1 MFPVRSRERT
11 VRNHFKHSV
20 ELVDREGEIAD
31 VLAAVEDFLLARAM
45 LGGSLTEQN
54 KAIVCEP
61 CNHEKGHFT
70 LREWTRILTRDA
82 DPRAAIVAA
91 YRTAR
96 KTAQAAEREATV

>member
-1 MFPVRSRERT
+1 MHKPTRAHIRPV
-11 VRNHFKHSV
+11 
-20 ELVDREGEIAD
+20 IY
-31 VLAAVEDFLLARAM
+31 
-45 LGGSLTEQN
+45 GGSLTEQN

-70 LREWTRILTRDA
+70 LREWTRILTRDG